1 MTNHPEKETEDS
13 GAQVLNSRAIDWAV
27 ELWPTLTSSSDQKE
41 TKDDLTSR

>member
-1 MTNHPEKETEDS
+1 MANHPEKETVDS

-27 ELWPTLTSSSDQKE
+27 ELWPTFTSPSGQKK